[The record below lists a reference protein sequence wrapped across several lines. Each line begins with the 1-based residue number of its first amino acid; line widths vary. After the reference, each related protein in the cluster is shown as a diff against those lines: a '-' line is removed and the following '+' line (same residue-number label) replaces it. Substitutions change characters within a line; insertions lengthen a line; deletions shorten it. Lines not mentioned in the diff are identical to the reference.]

1 MFGYKKL
8 YINGEL
14 RDASDDSRQTVICP
28 ANDEVV
34 AEIAWAGEVDAH
46 AALESAQAGFEK
58 WSRLTPRER
67 REWMFR
73 LRDAM
78 LEKEEELRSAEM
90 YEAGKTWEDAGG
102 GFLTVI
108 TALNYYGDEILR
120 QQDEFLPDEDNAFE
134 HRIVRVPIGV
144 VAAYLAWNYPLLN
157 LGYKLGPALAA
168 GCSLIIRPSVQTPLS
183 AYMLGEVCAEIGFP
197 PGVVTILCGP
207 HDSVGGTIARSPIT
221 AGMTLIGSTPTGV
234 NLIRESATSI
244 KRYSMELG
252 GNAPVLIFP
261 DADLDKAVDT
271 VSALKFGN
279 AGQIC
284 VAPNRIFVHK
294 DILPEFADR
303 VVEKAKAQKIGF
315 GRDSGATMG
324 PLINQK
330 ARGWVVDLVQ
340 DALEDGAV
348 LRFGGKT
355 PEGMEEKGAF
365 YLPTVLQNVTPEMR
379 IYREEIFGPVVSL
392 IEFEDDDTV
401 IQQANDTEAGLA
413 SYIFTQDLA
422 RVNRMTRELQFG
434 EVQVNGF
441 KYSMDL
447 PHIGIKQS
455 GIGCDCSHY
464 ALEDYQAMKR
474 ITVKL

>member
-14 RDASDDSRQTVICP
+14 RDSVDGARQDVICP

-34 AEIAWAGEVDAH
+34 AQIAWAGEADAQ
-46 AALESAQAGFEK
+46 AALESAQAGYET
-58 WSRLTPRER
+58 WSQLTPKER
-67 REWMFR
+67 REWMFK
-73 LRDAM
+73 LRDAL
-78 LEKEEELRSAEM
+78 LEKQDLLREAVL
-90 YEAGKTWEDAGG
+90 YEAGKTWDDAGG
-102 GFLTVI
+102 DFFTVI
-108 TALNYYGDEILR
+108 NALNFFGNEILR

-168 GCSLIIRPSVQTPLS
+168 GCSLIIRPSAQTPLS
-183 AYMLGEVCAEIGFP
+183 AYLLGEVCAEIGFP

-221 AGMTLIGSTPTGV
+221 AGMTLIGSTPTGI

-252 GNAPVLIFP
+252 GNAPVLIFE
-261 DADLDKAVDT
+261 DADMDTAVDT
-271 VSALKFGN
+271 VAALKFGN
-279 AGQIC
+279 TGQIC
-284 VAPNRIFVHK
+284 VAPNRIFVHTS
-294 DILPEFADR
+294 ILDHFAEQM
-303 VVEKAKAQKIGF
+303 VKKAAGMKIGF

-330 ARGWVVDLVQ
+330 ARKWIDELVQ
-340 DALEDGAV
+340 EAIQDGAE
-348 LRFGGKT
+348 LLYGGKI
-355 PEGMEEKGAF
+355 PDGLEEKGA
-365 YLPTVLQNVTPEMR
+365 YYMPTVLKQITPDMR
-379 IYREEIFGPVVSL
+379 IYKQEIFGPVVSL
-392 IEFEDDDTV
+392 VEFDSDEGV
-401 IQQANDTEAGLA
+401 IQQANDTQAGLA
-413 SYIFTQDLA
+413 SYIFTQDLS
-422 RVNRMTRELQFG
+422 RLNRMSRELQFG

-474 ITVKL
+474 ITIAL

>member
-14 RDASDDSRQTVICP
+14 RDANDGLRQDVICP
-28 ANDEVV
+28 ANDEAV
-34 AEIAWAGEVDAH
+34 AQIAWAGEADAL
-46 AALESAQAGFEK
+46 AALESAQVGFER
-58 WSRLTPRER
+58 WSRLTPKVR
-67 REWMFR
+67 REWMFK
-73 LRDAM
+73 LRDAL
-78 LEKEEELRSAEM
+78 LEKEEEFRSAEM
-90 YEAGKTWEDAGG
+90 YEAGKTWDDAGG
-102 GFLTVI
+102 GFFTVI
-108 TALNYYGDEILR
+108 TALTYFGDEILR

-168 GCSLIIRPSVQTPLS
+168 GCALIIRPSVQTPLS

-207 HDSVGGTIARSPIT
+207 HDTVGGTIARSPIT
-221 AGMTLIGSTPTGV
+221 AGMTLIGSTSTEI

-252 GNAPVLIFP
+252 GNAPVLVFP

-271 VSALKFGN
+271 VAALKFGN
-279 AGQIC
+279 TGQIC
-284 VAPNRIFVHK
+284 VAPNRVFVHK

-303 VVEKAKAQKIGF
+303 IVEKAKTQKIGF
-315 GRDSGATMG
+315 GRESGATMG

-330 ARGWVVDLVQ
+330 AHDWVAELV
-340 DALEDGAV
+340 LETIEDGAE
-348 LRFGGKT
+348 LRYGGKI
-355 PEGMEEKGAF
+355 PEGMESTGAF

-379 IYREEIFGPVVSL
+379 IYQEEIFGPVVSL
-392 IEFEDDDTV
+392 IEFDNDDTV
-401 IQQANDTEAGLA
+401 IAQANDTEAGLA
-413 SYIFTQDLA
+413 SYVFTQDLA

-455 GIGCDCSHY
+455 GIGCDCSHF

-474 ITVKL
+474 ITISL

>member
-8 YINGEL
+8 YIDGEL
-14 RDASDDSRQTVICP
+14 RDAVDGARQDVICP
-28 ANDEVV
+28 ANDEVI
-34 AEIAWAGEVDAH
+34 AQIAWAGEADAQ
-46 AALESAQAGFEK
+46 AALGAAQAGYQN
-58 WSRLTPRER
+58 WSLLTPKVR
-67 REWMFR
+67 REWMFK
-73 LRDAM
+73 LRDTL
-78 LEKEEELRSAEM
+78 LEREEDFRSAVM
-90 YEAGKTWEDAGG
+90 YEAGKTWDDAGG
-102 GFLTVI
+102 DFFTVI
-108 TALNYYGDEILR
+108 TALTFFGDEILR

-183 AYMLGEVCAEIGFP
+183 AYLLGEVCAEIGFP
-197 PGVVTILCGP
+197 SGVVTILCGP
-207 HDSVGGTIARSPIT
+207 HDTVGGTIARSPIT
-221 AGMTLIGSTPTGV
+221 AGMTLIGSTPTGI

-252 GNAPVLIFP
+252 GNAPVLVFP
-261 DADLDKAVDT
+261 DADLDITVDT

-279 AGQIC
+279 TGQIC

-294 DILPEFADR
+294 DILPDFADR
-303 VVEKAKAQKIGF
+303 MVEKAKAQKIGF

-330 ARGWVVDLVQ
+330 ARDWIADLVQ
-340 DALEDGAV
+340 ETLEAGAE
-348 LRFGGKT
+348 LRYGGKI
-355 PEGMEEKGAF
+355 PAGMEARGAY
-365 YLPTVLQNVTPEMR
+365 YLPTILQDVTPEMR
-379 IYREEIFGPVVSL
+379 IYKEEIFGPVVSL
-392 IEFEDDDTV
+392 IEFEDDDSV

-413 SYIFTQDLA
+413 SYLFTQDLA

-474 ITVKL
+474 ITVAL

>member
-14 RDASDDSRQTVICP
+14 RDANDGARQDVICP

-34 AEIAWAGEVDAH
+34 AQIAWAGEADAL

-58 WSRLTPRER
+58 WSQLTPKAR
-67 REWMFR
+67 REWMVK
-73 LRDAM
+73 LREAL
-78 LEKEEELRSAEM
+78 LEKEEDFRAAEM

-102 GFLTVI
+102 GFFTVI
-108 TALNYYGDEILR
+108 SALTFFGDEILR
-120 QQDEFLPDEDNAFE
+120 QGDEFLPDDDNAFE

-144 VAAYLAWNYPLLN
+144 VAAFLAWNYPLLN

-168 GCSLIIRPSVQTPLS
+168 GCALIIRPSVQTPLS

-207 HDSVGGTIARSPIT
+207 HDTVGGTIARSPIT

-271 VSALKFGN
+271 VAALKFGN
-279 AGQIC
+279 TGQIC

-294 DILPEFADR
+294 EILPEFADR
-303 VVEKAKAQKIGF
+303 MVEKAKAQKIGF

-330 ARGWVVDLVQ
+330 ARNWVAELVR
-340 DALEDGAV
+340 ETIEEGAE
-348 LRFGGKT
+348 LRYGGKI
-355 PEGMEEKGAF
+355 PDGMESKGAF
-365 YLPTVLQNVTPEMR
+365 YLPTILQNVTPEMR

-401 IQQANDTEAGLA
+401 IQLANDTEAGLA
-413 SYIFTQDLA
+413 SYLFTQDLG
-422 RVNRMTRELQFG
+422 RLNRITRALQFG

-464 ALEDYQAMKR
+464 ALEDYQARKR
-474 ITVKL
+474 ITIAL